1 MAKAKKPEKAL
12 NYMGKGMAYKA
23 GKTIADRKKKTKSRL
38 GEIMGSMPSSKR
50 NKK

>member
-12 NYMGKGMAYKA
+12 NYMGRGMAYKA
-23 GKTIADRKKKTKSRL
+23 GRAIIDRKKKTKSRL
-38 GEIMGSMPSSKR
+38 DAIMGSMPGSKR